1 MAEQTEVASGYVSL
15 YARLESSQVANEV
28 SNALSK
34 AFSGSAISDA
44 LSGFSSFSTKAG
56 AALTAGLAVAAHKGM
71 DVVGDLLNTIST
83 TESADMALTT
93 MFTPEF
99 DMDSEAANQF
109 AKEYIGWINN
119 FAVETPFGFESALSG
134 ARTLVAMGFEST
146 EVLDD
151 MGEGV
156 LRWSGD
162 MASAL
167 GGDATTFNN
176 IILQLGHMKSL
187 GHVMSYQMNALA
199 RNGVPAWQAMAD
211 YMNQYG
217 DGLEEA
223 YGISG
228 GADTV
233 WDVETLRAMARKGE
247 LSSDLGLDALEWY
260 SNTHYEGMMEKESHT
275 FRGIM
280 MNMGDAIETPL
291 RMLYDTDAWHG
302 FTGSLYN
309 LLDPIRKMITALLPT
324 FELAFRRISP
334 LIDKARVRIE
344 EFTAKLEDGTI
355 RSDQILGVI
364 EGIVALLA
372 SGPLALAAGGV
383 SGFFADIAE
392 SIEKTSQKATGSFGN
407 MFQSFDKRAKK
418 SAGTTKK
425 LFEKFNASLTN
436 FGKNMAIEGTF
447 ANKLKGGIGEAFG
460 GGAKKL
466 GADVKSLGSKLGGE
480 FSRSFVSPLHGS
492 ISSALDK
499 AKKKFDL
506 SDAVNLDMDTKFDP
520 ISKAIYP
527 SDKIKPIEMGPDPVL
542 AQKSADAAS
551 KRIERSMEKL
561 RRSTSVAGA
570 GLGLLDTSG
579 FEKFLNPN
587 QIKNEPFWSSVL
599 PPQKELLD
607 RQSAFSD
614 SVSKFNK
621 KASRAAADAVQIT
634 SRTSAINAMAN
645 KALFDKAS
653 SMLQHPDALEPETLK
668 RLQQLQQRISSAMPV
683 PTIEKST
690 PAFKAIQ
697 TAATNATA
705 SITSGSTVAAA
716 STEKLAESAASTA
729 AVTKGLSESAQAAAA
744 STEAV
749 ATSTKDATKSTSAL
763 TKAGQKL
770 ITVGKKTYA
779 TMKKMSVATLAF
791 SASAAKAA
799 AVTSLSL
806 FAGLSKI
813 LLIGGALIGVLA
825 AVGTAAAGMFVA
837 AGGNLANFGRTLYQS
852 MHGTADM
859 VAGIISGMTN
869 AFTAILQ
876 EGQLELFFGNV
887 NKGIRYFLTTVGDLV
902 PSFTTA
908 FGQVFEKVVDN
919 IVSMIVEY
927 GPTLL
932 SGAIQLFT
940 GLINGLTYVINSL
953 TQNMPSIIS
962 GLFGA
967 ITDNLPGLITAGT
980 TLFAGLVDAFSTTVP
995 LVIDELPGLISSLQD
1010 AFSNNKETLLSA
1022 AKTFFKTIA
1031 LAIPQLIPI
1040 FVNTISWLLGQ
1051 LTDAINDD
1059 DGTFFDKAFEYIG
1072 QIAFAIGQA
1081 MPVAVEKIGELVM
1094 ALVNKLPQ
1102 YLGDFLTAGAQ
1113 FIFNLVSGFLG
1124 GEAVAV
1130 GPDGIGSVISTVL
1143 DTLAGAAGDF
1153 MNAAIGWVGNLI
1165 NGLFF
1170 GRTAL
1175 GDEAG
1180 STAEGTVDEL
1190 AGHAGEFL
1198 NAAFGWIGNI
1208 INGLIDGAPTLLD
1221 QIVSTVGDAAG
1232 KFVEDVSGFVSAGG
1246 EWVTNVVSGITGLED
1261 PFGKDIG
1268 SLVSGAVTAFGG
1280 TVADF
1285 VGVAGQW
1292 VSHIISDITGLND
1305 PFGEN
1310 IGDLVSGAATAFN
1323 GVASDF
1329 AGVAGKWVE
1338 FVIAS
1343 ITGQSDPFNTDIGT
1357 LVSGAVT
1364 NFTGVAS
1371 DFEGIASK
1379 WIGNIVT
1386 GLTGQDAEGMPLI
1399 SQVGTIFSAVISGF
1413 TGVESDFIGLA
1424 GDWIQWLIDGLPIG
1438 GEDDPLGQK
1447 VKEVLGSVTSTLT
1460 DTAQTFIDISS
1471 GWITNL
1477 ITGLTGDEEN
1487 DPLITKIEGVV
1498 NGAITEAQAHGDDW
1512 VGAGSAFLGSLAQ
1525 GILDGAEGFANG
1537 VWMTINSAL
1546 ENSPFAGVWN
1556 GAKELLGLTEEAVNE
1571 ATSEVVP
1578 MADRSGAIVG
1588 NALGEGVLEGVEQS
1602 EDAIGASTRHA
1613 ADEGINAFKDET
1625 GTHSPSTV
1633 FKQIGEWLIDGLN
1646 LGISNSDPTKSL
1658 PGMKSK
1664 ITGFF
1669 TTSSSWLVTF
1679 GSSMASGLASGMTG
1693 NQSAVTN
1700 ATNTLKAASSNALKG
1715 SDAYL
1720 KGHGGNLT
1728 TGLSNGMSD
1737 NSWRV
1742 TNAANAL
1749 VSAAQA
1755 SFTLGALWSS
1765 GANLMQGLINGINSK
1780 YDQVDNTVRAIA
1792 NGAVSTVRNALW
1804 EHSPSRVMM
1813 QIGEYFTEGLAI
1825 GIASEQGLVEE
1836 NAAGVANAAI
1846 DAVSDE
1852 FAPKRLP
1859 AATMYSDL
1867 MGMATYNGPSADA
1880 IALAMA
1886 MQMNGMGIYL
1896 SADETSAQ
1904 LAPSMDRALG
1914 RLSYMEV

>member
-199 RNGVPAWQAMAD
+199 RNGVPAWQAMAE

-217 DGLEEA
+217 DGLAEA
-223 YGISG
+223 YGLES
-228 GADTV
+228 DREE
-233 WDVETLRAMARKGE
+233 WDVETLRALAREGA

-280 MNMGDAIETPL
+280 MNMSDAIETPL

-506 SDAVNLDMDTKFDP
+506 SDAVNLDMGTKFDP
-520 ISKAIYP
+520 ISKAIYS
-527 SDKIKPIEMGPDPVL
+527 SDKVKPIEMGLDPVQE
-542 AQKSADAAS
+542 QKRADAAR
-551 KRIERSMEKL
+551 KRIEHSMEKL
-561 RRSTSVAGA
+561 RLGTSVAGS
-570 GLGLLDTSG
+570 GLGLINTSE
-579 FEKFLNPN
+579 FEKIVNPGK
-587 QIKNEPFWSSVL
+587 IKAEPFWSSVL

-621 KASRAAADAVQIT
+621 KASRAAADAVEKT
-634 SRTSAINAMAN
+634 ARASAVNAMAN
-645 KALFDKAS
+645 KALLDKAS
-653 SMLQHPDALEPETLK
+653 SMLQYPDAVEAETLQK
-668 RLQQLQQRISSAMPV
+668 IQKLHDRIASSMPV
-683 PTIEKST
+683 PDVKEST
-690 PAFKAIQ
+690 PAFKAMQ

-705 SITSGSTVAAA
+705 SIASGSTVAAA
-716 STEKLAESAASTA
+716 STAKLAESAASTA
-729 AVTKGLSESAQAAAA
+729 AVTNGLSESAKAVAA

-763 TKAGQKL
+763 NKAGQKL
-770 ITVGKKTYA
+770 VTVGKKTYT
-779 TMKKMSVATLAF
+779 TMKKMSVVTLAF

-813 LLIGGALIGVLA
+813 LLIGGALVGVLA
-825 AVGTAAAGMFVA
+825 AVGTVAAGMFVA

-852 MHGTADM
+852 MQSTADM
-859 VAGIISGMTN
+859 VAGVISGMTN
-869 AFTAILQ
+869 AFTVILQ

-887 NKGIRYFLTTVGDLV
+887 NEGIRYFISTVGDLL
-902 PSFTTA
+902 PEFTLA
-908 FGQVFEKVVDN
+908 FGEVFEGVVDN
-919 IVSMIVEY
+919 IISMIVEY

-932 SGAIQLFT
+932 AGAINLF
-940 GLINGLTYVINSL
+940 GALLNGLNYVIQTL
-953 TQNMPSIIS
+953 VQNMPQIVS
-962 GLFGA
+962 GIFTALENNGPRLLSSASLLFF
-967 ITDNLPGLITAGT
+967 
-980 TLFAGLVDAFSTTVP
+980 TLVNAFSTTVP
-995 LVIDELPGLISSLQD
+995 LVINELPGLISSLEG
-1010 AFSNNKETLLSA
+1010 AFNSNKELLLSA
-1022 AKTFFKTIA
+1022 AKMFFKTIA

-1094 ALVNKLPQ
+1094 ALVDKLPQ

-1113 FIFNLVSGFLG
+1113 FIFNLVNGFLG
-1124 GEAVAV
+1124 GEPVAI
-1130 GPDGIGSVISTVL
+1130 GPDGIGSVISNVL

-1153 MNAAIGWVGNLI
+1153 FNAALGWVGNLI

-1170 GRTAL
+1170 GKTAL

-1208 INGLIDGAPTLLD
+1208 INGIIDGAPTLLD

-1268 SLVSGAVTAFGG
+1268 GLVSGAVTAFGG

-1285 VGVAGQW
+1285 AGVAGSW
-1292 VSHIISDITGLND
+1292 VSHIVSDITGLND

-1310 IGDLVSGAATAFN
+1310 IGDLVSGAATAFK

-1512 VGAGSAFLGSLAQ
+1512 VAAGSAFLGSLAQ
-1525 GILDGAEGFANG
+1525 GVVDGATGFANG

-1546 ENSPFAGVWN
+1546 ENSPFAGAWDIAKSLFGATDDAVAQYGPN
-1556 GAKELLGLTEEAVNE
+1556 GGFSGIGSDIANDIV
-1571 ATSEVVP
+1571 
-1578 MADRSGAIVG
+1578 DGAI
-1588 NALGEGVLEGVEQS
+1588 
-1602 EDAIGASTRHA
+1602 
-1613 ADEGINAFKDET
+1613 EGIEGNSDKLGGGGRSAGKAIED
-1625 GTHSPSTV
+1625 GTMDQIEAHSPSRV
-1633 FKQIGEWLIDGLN
+1633 FKRIGGYIVDGLN

-1700 ATNTLKAASSNALKG
+1700 ATNTLKTASSNALKG
-1715 SDAYL
+1715 SDTYL

-1792 NGAVSTVRNALW
+1792 NGAVNTVRNALW